1 MDIKVGAGADEL
13 FELFA
18 ERARELV
25 REDIAEGRTEAD
37 IIVIIA
43 DCDDQVAFDFMRS
56 AIPTLGFNQPDRPG
70 GVLCATI
77 GLEDVNLLN
86 DAFPDQAKNLAAPV
100 EAGDVLTVILTDG
113 GATVYHLFMVQR
125 DQDDSDD
132 EIADAS
138 TRADELIEALK
149 GDLVQEALI
158 KLAEGKDAHEI
169 VALIFDLDDRDS
181 RAVAS
186 KIMPNLDLDSV
197 APEGASAFT
206 FGMADVETV
215 MMLAGESPGLEEAL
229 QKPLPPGSILVLVY
243 TAGHVIAQ
251 PLRFE
256 SYTPTES
263 VN

>member
-1 MDIKVGAGADEL
+1 MDIKTGIGADKL

-25 REDIAEGRTEAD
+25 REDIAEGLTEAD
-37 IIVIIA
+37 IVVIVA
-43 DCDDQVAFDFMRS
+43 DCDDQVAFDFMKS
-56 AIPTLGFNQPDRPG
+56 AIPSLGFDQPDRPG

-77 GLEDVNLLN
+77 GFKDIDLLN

-100 EAGDVLTVILTDG
+100 AAGDVLTVILTDG
-113 GATVYHLFMVQR
+113 GAIVYHLFMVQR
-125 DQDDSDD
+125 EQDDSDD
-132 EIADAS
+132 EIAEAT

-186 KIMPNLDLDSV
+186 KIMPDLDLDSV
-197 APEGASAFT
+197 APEGSSAFT
-206 FGMADVETV
+206 FGVTDVEAV
-215 MMLAGESPGLEEAL
+215 MLLASESPGLEEAL
-229 QKPLPPGSILVLVY
+229 QKPLHPGSILVLVY
-243 TAGHVIAQ
+243 AAGHVIAQ